1 MRKGDMLRSL
11 FGWGIVLFF
20 LWFLGLSVM
29 GDTWLYLETGVRI
42 AVSLF
47 MTGLGLSFRYQSM
60 RIRELERQ
68 VEELKKRRSQVKN

>member
-1 MRKGDMLRSL
+1 MTKGDMLRSL

-20 LWFLGLSVM
+20 LCFLALSII

-42 AVSLF
+42 VVSLF
-47 MTGLGLSFRYQSM
+47 MTGLGLSFRHQSM

-68 VEELKKRRSQVKN
+68 VEELKNRRSQVRN